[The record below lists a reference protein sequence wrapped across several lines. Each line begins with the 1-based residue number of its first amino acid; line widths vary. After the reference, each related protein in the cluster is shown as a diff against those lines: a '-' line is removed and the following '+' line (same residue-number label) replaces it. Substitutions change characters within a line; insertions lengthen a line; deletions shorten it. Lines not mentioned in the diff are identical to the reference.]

1 MKYYYRLL
9 GMLPLIF
16 CLSASYGQQVSFSNG
31 NYKLP
36 AASFRSGVAI
46 AVSDMNGDG
55 LDDLVRLGQARQLTI
70 DWQSFD
76 GGPFTS
82 QIFSLGGGQA
92 QWSICVADVDNN
104 GIGDVLHGGSYDGVK
119 LWKGNAS
126 GSGYT
131 SSLLPGAGLFVQGTN
146 LVDINNDGWL
156 DFFSCHDDA
165 ESRIW
170 ANDGQGNF
178 ITADDWIDMATVP
191 ASDNSGNYGSVWTDI
206 DNDGDIDLYIA
217 KCRQGVNN
225 PQDPRRINTLY
236 INNGNGQF
244 SERAAEANLKIG
256 AQSWTADFG
265 DIDNDGDMDCF
276 ITNHDVP
283 SQLLINDGQGVF
295 TDITASSGIVVQG
308 LPIQGI
314 MRDFNNDGFV
324 DILVSGTRHY
334 LYLNNGDLTFSSV
347 SGLFNNNQVESFA
360 VGDLNH
366 DGYLDIYAGY
376 AQIYTTPSNIDDVL
390 WLNDGGENHFLNVS
404 LQGVSS
410 NRSGVGARL
419 ELYGPWGVQ
428 IRELRAGESYGITN
442 SLQQHFGMGQ
452 HQLADSLI
460 IRWPSGVID
469 SYTNLEADQFINVIE
484 NTCISP
490 PSNLSLSGPT
500 TMCTGDTLEIT
511 APEGYSYQWNT
522 GENTASVSVT
532 TQGTYQVSVTN
543 GSGCASLSQVIQVV
557 VDPDETPTIQITGDT
572 IFCSGGS
579 VLLTASPSTAYL
591 WSDGSTEQ
599 SVEINSSGTYTVTVP
614 GQCREFSAAA
624 VVIDVISIPQP
635 NLINVQP
642 SAGDTVILT
651 AEGQNI
657 QWYEDPEGNIL
668 LGSGQQLTIPWSD
681 PTFTIYADARIIFD
695 GGSAQVGQI
704 DHTGSN
710 FSGNQFNGGIIFDA
724 YQPFTL
730 NTVKVYTDREGYRII
745 ELRDAQNVLL
755 DSQSVFIPVGTHV
768 LTLDMPIPQG
778 NNLVLTTDQTHNTTV
793 FGYVSPRLR
802 RSDSN
807 VTFPYNIDGIVS
819 LKSTTLGA
827 DRYYYF
833 YDWTIEL
840 PDEECVSERAAFPI
854 TIVADKEQ
862 NPSEEIT
869 IFPNP
874 TTGIIRLANNSG
886 AAAAME
892 LTIISATGQVL
903 AQITPSQDG
912 LMDISSY
919 PAGIYWLRTV
929 LYGQRQ
935 WYKIIKL

>member
-1 MKYYYRLL
+1 MKCYHRLL
-9 GMLPLIF
+9 TT
-16 CLSASYGQQVSFSNG
+16 LSLFLCYLAVYGQVSFSNG

-36 AASFRSGVAI
+36 TASFRSGVAI
-46 AVSDMNGDG
+46 AVSDVNGDG

-76 GGPFTS
+76 GGSFNS
-82 QIFSLGGGQA
+82 QVFSLGGGQA
-92 QWSICVADVDNN
+92 QWSICTADVDNN
-104 GIGDVLHGGSYDGVK
+104 GIGDVLYGGSYDGVK

-126 GSGYT
+126 GTSYT
-131 SSLLPGAGLFVQGTN
+131 SSQLPGPGLFVQGTN

-156 DFFSCHDDA
+156 DFFSCHDDG

-178 ITADDWIDMATVP
+178 VAADDWIDMATIP

-206 DNDGDIDLYIA
+206 DNDGDMDLYIA
-217 KCRQGVNN
+217 KCRQGVND
-225 PQDPRRINTLY
+225 PQDPRRINALY
-236 INNGNGQF
+236 INDGSGQF

-295 TDITASSGIVVQG
+295 TDITATAGIVVQG

-334 LYLNNGDLTFSSV
+334 LYINNGDLTFSSV
-347 SGLFNNNQVESFA
+347 TGLFNNNQVESFA

-390 WLNDGGENHFLNVS
+390 WLNNGGDNHFLNVS
-404 LQGVSS
+404 LQGVTS

-428 IRELRAGESYGITN
+428 IREVRAGESYGITN
-442 SLQQHFGMGQ
+442 SLHQHFGLGQ
-452 HQLADSLI
+452 HLMADSLV
-460 IRWPSGVID
+460 IRWPSGTVDI
-469 SYTNLEADQFINVIE
+469 YTDLEADQFINVIE

-500 TMCTGDTLEIT
+500 TMCTGDSLEIS
-511 APEGYSYQWNT
+511 APQGYTYQWNT
-522 GENTASVSVT
+522 GQSTASISVA
-532 TQGTYQVSVTN
+532 TQGSYQVSVTN
-543 GSGCASLSQVIQVV
+543 GTGCASVSQVVQVV

-579 VLLTASPSTAYL
+579 VLLTASPAVAYL
-591 WSDGSTEQ
+591 WSDGSTAQ
-599 SVEINSSGTYTVTVP
+599 SVEISSSGTYTVTIP
-614 GQCREFSAAA
+614 GQCRDFSALP

-635 NLINVQP
+635 NLEDIQL
-642 SAGDTVILT
+642 SAADSVTLT

-657 QWYEDPEGNIL
+657 RWYEDAEGSIL
-668 LGSGQQLTIPWSD
+668 LGSGNQLTIPWSV
-681 PTFTIYADARIIFD
+681 PTFDIYADARVIFD
-695 GGSAQVGQI
+695 GGSAQVGQTN
-704 DHTGSN
+704 HTGSN

-745 ELRDAQNVLL
+745 ELRDALNVLI
-755 DSQSVFIPVGTHV
+755 DSQSVFVPVGTHV
-768 LTLDMPIPQG
+768 LTLNMPIPQG
-778 NNLVLTTDQTHNTTV
+778 SNLVLTTNQAHNTAV

-807 VTFPYNIDGIVS
+807 VTFPYNIENIVS

-833 YDWTIEL
+833 YDWTIDL
-840 PDEECVSERAAFPI
+840 PDEECVSERATFTV
-854 TIVADKEQ
+854 TILADNDLGPTGEL
-862 NPSEEIT
+862 SIY
-869 IFPNP
+869 PNP
-874 TTGIIRLANNSG
+874 TTGIIHLMSSG
-886 AAAAME
+886 QVPAAAE
-892 LTIISATGQVL
+892 CTVISAAGQVL
-903 AQITPSQDG
+903 EHVRPSANG
-912 LMDISSY
+912 EVDISTY
-919 PAGIYWLRTV
+919 PPGIYWLRTV
-929 LYGQRQ
+929 LHDQRK
-935 WYKIIKL
+935 WHKIIKL